1 MNDMEP
7 YVPRS
12 VVTKHAVA
20 AIAGLAGGIALSVAS
35 ALPSPVSIGVG
46 IAAGVLGFT
55 AFRSR
60 DNADRKGGAIL
71 AVAGVLT
78 IASRLPVLGT
88 LASPLLTIGIV
99 GLFASGIWNGVKFFK
114 GLKSRM

>member
-12 VVTKHAVA
+12 VVAKHAVA
-20 AIAGLAGGIALSVAS
+20 AIVGLAGGIALFVAK
-35 ALPSPVSIGVG
+35 ALPPPVG
-46 IAAGVLGFT
+46 IVVGIVAGVIGFT
-55 AFRSR
+55 ALLSR
-60 DNADRKGGAIL
+60 DSADRKGGAIL
-71 AVAGVLT
+71 VVAGVLT
-78 IASRLPVLGT
+78 IASRLPFVEA

-99 GLFASGIWNGVKFFK
+99 GLLASGIWNGVKFFK